1 MLENIKT
8 ILRMLNNYGRRSVFA
23 KGFAVTWVCIF
34 LVLSIITGGI
44 YLFVCETDDDKKAEN
59 LSTEFYR
66 ARNSIESVNRLVDE
80 SCLTLKSDSEF
91 GAAIEAGEDGRAYAA
106 QRLDEVCKSAGFIS
120 SIYLYI
126 PNSDYIIS
134 TSNIYKS
141 DNKDNFVDMGWNV
154 GLKNGENFF
163 YREYPDIGI
172 ISKCFSYCI
181 GFETEHGTDAELI
194 FNVSYSKMNLDKKI
208 FEENSF
214 CLVDGNNKIVYSPKT
229 EAIGKDISYIISDT
243 PEKSAD
249 VYVREFSNLKKRLLQ
264 VKMKRNNMS
273 LVVCFAKKWTYGVS
287 VWLVLLIAM
296 LAVCVSAFLALLITA
311 KMYEPIAKIIKMD
324 SNLENY
330 GFGGGDEINN
340 TIEYIAEITRHNKMI
355 ERELAQN
362 ILLLQSAQ
370 VSALQSQLN
379 PHFLFN
385 TMQLLNSY
393 ILAEFKHD
401 TEATKIILLISEL
414 LREAMDINEFFR
426 TLEREIEFSE
436 KYIEIQKLRYPNKF
450 EIEWKIA
457 PETLDIHVPKCII
470 QPLLENAVSYG
481 VLRAGGK
488 GKICVE
494 SRIEDSGL
502 KISVRDNGPGFT
514 EGTLK
519 KIREAME
526 NAKLKPREN
535 LGLWNVNQRIRT
547 LFGNEYRLELRS
559 ENGAEIII
567 TVPVNKQ

>member
-1 MLENIKT
+1 M
-8 ILRMLNNYGRRSVFA
+8 
-23 KGFAVTWVCIF
+23 
-34 LVLSIITGGI
+34 
-44 YLFVCETDDDKKAEN
+44 
-59 LSTEFYR
+59 
-66 ARNSIESVNRLVDE
+66 
-80 SCLTLKSDSEF
+80 
-91 GAAIEAGEDGRAYAA
+91 
-106 QRLDEVCKSAGFIS
+106 
-120 SIYLYI
+120 
-126 PNSDYIIS
+126 
-134 TSNIYKS
+134 
-141 DNKDNFVDMGWNV
+141 
-154 GLKNGENFF
+154 
-163 YREYPDIGI
+163 
-172 ISKCFSYCI
+172 
-181 GFETEHGTDAELI
+181 
-194 FNVSYSKMNLDKKI
+194 
-208 FEENSF
+208 
-214 CLVDGNNKIVYSPKT
+214 
-229 EAIGKDISYIISDT
+229 
-243 PEKSAD
+243 
-249 VYVREFSNLKKRLLQ
+249 
-264 VKMKRNNMS
+264 
-273 LVVCFAKKWTYGVS
+273 
-287 VWLVLLIAM
+287 WLVLLIAM

-502 KISVRDNGPGFT
+502 KISVKDNGPGFT